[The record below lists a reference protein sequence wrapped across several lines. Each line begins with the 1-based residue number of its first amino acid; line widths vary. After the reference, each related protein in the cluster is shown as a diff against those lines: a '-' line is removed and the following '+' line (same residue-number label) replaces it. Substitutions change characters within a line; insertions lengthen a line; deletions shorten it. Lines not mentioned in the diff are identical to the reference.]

1 MLFDLAMLEQSASVN
16 ILPQAFS
23 GRQFVHKCKCKLLLP
38 SKYDSRVSC
47 FFFLLAFNV
56 CDMGDFET

>member
-38 SKYDSRVSC
+38 SKYDSCVSC
-47 FFFLLAFNV
+47 FFLLAFNV
-56 CDMGDFET
+56 CDTGDFET